1 MTIFVGLIYVYKGI
15 LMIFGAFL
23 AWETR
28 HVSIPALNDSRHV
41 GLSVYNVAIM
51 CICGAAVALVL
62 VDHQDA
68 LFLIIGVFVLFC
80 TTATLWL
87 VFVPKMVE
95 LKRNPG
101 GSIDKRIRATLRPM
115 SKTRRDSSVSELETK
130 LKDVKALNSKYRKT
144 LLDKES
150 ELQMLIRRL
159 GNEAKEILDSRTDS
173 MSDTNRLSVP
183 LLRKEAPSATETSD
197 ITSLCSLSSQ
207 DFQSLHRADSQK

>member
-1 MTIFVGLIYVYKGI
+1 M
-15 LMIFGAFL
+15 
-23 AWETR
+23 
-28 HVSIPALNDSRHV
+28 
-41 GLSVYNVAIM
+41 
-51 CICGAAVALVL
+51 
-62 VDHQDA
+62 
-68 LFLIIGVFVLFC
+68 FC

-95 LKRNPG
+95 LRRNPG

-159 GNEAKEILDSRTDS
+159 GTEAKEILDSRTDS

-207 DFQSLHRADSQK
+207 DYASLQHTDSQK

>member
-1 MTIFVGLIYVYKGI
+1 MVGSHNYSNYCILSYIIFNK
-15 LMIFGAFL
+15 IFGAFL

-62 VDHQDA
+62 IDHQDA
-68 LFLIIGVFVLFC
+68 LFLIIGVFVMFC

-87 VFVPKMVE
+87 VFVPKMLE
-95 LKRNPG
+95 LRRNPG

-130 LKDVKALNSKYRKT
+130 LKDVKVLNSKYRKT
-144 LLDKES
+144 LLDKDT
-150 ELQMLIRRL
+150 EL
-159 GNEAKEILDSRTDS
+159 K
-173 MSDTNRLSVP
+173 V
-183 LLRKEAPSATETSD
+183 
-197 ITSLCSLSSQ
+197 
-207 DFQSLHRADSQK
+207 QKYDRWMTLTLFTHFFRC

>member
-1 MTIFVGLIYVYKGI
+1 
-15 LMIFGAFL
+15 
-23 AWETR
+23 
-28 HVSIPALNDSRHV
+28 LNDSRHV

-87 VFVPKMVE
+87 VFVPKMLE
-95 LKRNPG
+95 LRRNPG

-150 ELQMLIRRL
+150 ELQVIVCDWGASVSSVFLPSDVDQAVGQRGQGNTRL
-159 GNEAKEILDSRTDS
+159 EDGLDERHQQT
-173 MSDTNRLSVP
+173 VGAAAAEGGP
-183 LLRKEAPSATETSD
+183 Q
-197 ITSLCSLSSQ
+197 C
-207 DFQSLHRADSQK
+207 HRD

>member
-1 MTIFVGLIYVYKGI
+1 MKI
-15 LMIFGAFL
+15 L
-23 AWETR
+23 
-28 HVSIPALNDSRHV
+28 
-41 GLSVYNVAIM
+41 
-51 CICGAAVALVL
+51 
-62 VDHQDA
+62 
-68 LFLIIGVFVLFC
+68 GVFVMFC

-95 LKRNPG
+95 LRRNPG

-159 GNEAKEILDSRTDS
+159 GTEAKEILDSRTDS

-207 DFQSLHRADSQK
+207 DYASLQHTDSQK